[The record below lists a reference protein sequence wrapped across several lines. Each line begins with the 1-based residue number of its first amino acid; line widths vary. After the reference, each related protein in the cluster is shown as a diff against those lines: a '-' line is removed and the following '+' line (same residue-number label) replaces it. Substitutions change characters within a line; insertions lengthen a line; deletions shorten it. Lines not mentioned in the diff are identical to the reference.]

1 LGIRKTYGKYDHIR
15 YLKCTSCGGEFSERK
30 GTAQFNSKISPEKFV
45 NVVEHI
51 AEGNTVSSITRLCK
65 VHHGTVE
72 RLIDKSG
79 DHSEAIHNECAV
91 DLEVTAI
98 QSDERHGTVEE
109 KKQQYWEATTIDPK
123 SKFLLSLCLG
133 KRDNELIREL
143 LKDSV
148 KRIQNPQDLVLF
160 TDGEH
165 GYATYFPEVFSVE
178 IEPKRT
184 GRRGRPKG
192 TQYRIPRTLA
202 HVQIIKNRKG
212 NKLESVDIRYTYGTK
227 ARVNREL
234 EKLNYNVPNTSAVE
248 RQNGT
253 ARQHNAFM
261 KRKGLALAK
270 KTLTRDAVAQISRL
284 NYNWVA
290 QHRSLKI
297 LLDKPIGRRKYQHRT
312 PAMAVG
318 ISSRIFSLP
327 ELLATPV
334 HVLRSP

>member
-1 LGIRKTYGKYDHIR
+1 M
-15 YLKCTSCGGEFSERK
+15 
-30 GTAQFNSKISPEKFV
+30 
-45 NVVEHI
+45 
-51 AEGNTVSSITRLCK
+51 CK

-79 DHSEAIHNECAV
+79 DHSQAIHEECAV
-91 DLEVTAI
+91 DLELTAI

-123 SKFLLSLCLG
+123 SKFLLSLRLG
-133 KRDNELIREL
+133 KRNNELIREL
-143 LKDSV
+143 LEDTV
-148 KRIQNPQDLVLF
+148 KRIKHPQDLVLF

-165 GYATYFPEVFSVE
+165 GYATYFPEVFGVE
-178 IEPKRT
+178 IKPKHT

-192 TQYRIPRTLA
+192 TQYHIPRTLA

-212 NKLESVDIRYTYGTK
+212 NKLKSVDIRYTYGTK
-227 ARVNREL
+227 ARVSREL
-234 EKLNYNVPNTSAVE
+234 DKLNYNVPNTSAVE

-270 KTLTRDAVAQISRL
+270 KTLTRDAVAEISRL

-290 QHRSLKI
+290 KHRSLKL
-297 LLDKPIGRRKYQHRT
+297 LLDNPIGRKKYQHRT
-312 PAMAVG
+312 PAMAIG
-318 ISSRIFSLP
+318 ITSEIFSLP